1 VPLSTSIFEELVGMF
16 ESEKILSKFKVEIQV
31 HLDDGT
37 KFLGTVSVR
46 QGQRISELMNDER
59 QFLPIQMPDGN
70 VVILRKTAIFKVVPL
85 DQHINDDN
93 ILDPYEILG
102 IPRSVSDEDLIRFY
116 HKACTEHH
124 PDKVQSAGL
133 AAQYLDM
140 ATSRMIRINDAY
152 NRIVSMRTAAA
163 EKGQESNAEPDP
175 SS

>member
-1 VPLSTSIFEELVGMF
+1 MF

-85 DQHINDDN
+85 DQHIEHDE
-93 ILDPYEILG
+93 IIDPYDILG
-102 IPRSVSDEDLIRFY
+102 IPRSVSDEDLTRFY

-133 AAQYLDM
+133 SHQYLDM

-152 NRIVSMRTAAA
+152 QRIVSMRRAAA
-163 EKGQESNAEPDP
+163 AKGQESNAEPDP
-175 SS
+175 SSS